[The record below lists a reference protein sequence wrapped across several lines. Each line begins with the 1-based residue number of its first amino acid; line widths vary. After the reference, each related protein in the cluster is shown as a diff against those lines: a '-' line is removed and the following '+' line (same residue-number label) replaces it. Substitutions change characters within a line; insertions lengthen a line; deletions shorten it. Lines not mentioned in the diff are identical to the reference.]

1 MARRIFIPLQGR
13 AGMAAQAVSLAV
25 TAVILWDSVIG
36 RRLLSEPLTSVA
48 GKALYYAL
56 LAWCWSAAITL
67 LLFLLFLR
75 AGARRILS
83 RTLRTASV
91 AVWFAPA
98 TILLSQLS
106 PVTLL
111 ASLALVAAATR
122 LFYSE
127 WQATS
132 SPPEPPLPAAPIG
145 LFGENAPQPP
155 AITRELASG
164 VAAALSLQL
173 GVVSIWQHQ
182 PLIAGAWFVMAT
194 AILTLFALVS
204 GVVSNAAPRGLPRSA
219 LGVLATILLAAC
231 ITVGGVHWMRGRGNG
246 DGSGSGLGPVASARE
261 VLRQLFGPD
270 QTPGGAASAPVPP
283 PPALGPANPPDGSFP
298 GIILWPEVSPVARLV
313 APLPRLHGD
322 AVAPAQSYSIP
333 FDGQYLLYRWPFS
346 RPPVT
351 SVLERGTP
359 VALGFRTTDQVPL
372 NMDAIQRFDE
382 PVDLSCCTRV
392 RIEAWNAD
400 RYPDTVSLD
409 LLANGEP
416 LGNEPI
422 RSRPDL
428 NHDPVIAV
436 PESLDFP
443 IPPGIPPVT
452 ELRIIFRRMRVRAD
466 KSARIAID
474 RFVLLR

>member
-1 MARRIFIPLQGR
+1 MPLQGR
-13 AGMAAQAVSLAV
+13 AGMAAQAVSLGV
-25 TAVILWDSVIG
+25 TALILWDSVIG
-36 RRLLSEPLTSVA
+36 RRLLNESLPAVI
-48 GKALYYAL
+48 GNALFYAF

-67 LLFLLFLR
+67 LLFLLLPRGR
-75 AGARRILS
+75 AGRILP
-83 RTLRTASV
+83 RTLCTASV

-98 TILLSQLS
+98 CILLSQLS
-106 PVTLL
+106 PATLL

-127 WQATS
+127 WLAAS
-132 SPPEPPLPAAPIG
+132 PPPEPPLPTAPIG
-145 LFGENAPQPP
+145 LFGENAPRSPV
-155 AITRELASG
+155 ITRELASG
-164 VAAALSLQL
+164 IAAALSLQC
-173 GVVSIWQHQ
+173 GVVSIWEHR
-182 PLIAGAWFVMAT
+182 PLIAGAWFVMST

-204 GVVSNAAPRGLPRSA
+204 GVVSDATPRGLPRSA

-231 ITVGGVHWMRGRGNG
+231 ITVGGVRWMRGHGNG
-246 DGSGSGLGPVASARE
+246 VGAGSGLGPVASARE

-270 QTPGGAASAPVPP
+270 EPSGGAASAPVPP
-283 PPALGPANPPDGSFP
+283 APPLGPANAPDGSFP
-298 GIILWPEVSPVARLV
+298 GVILWPEVSPVTRLV
-313 APLPRLHGD
+313 VPLPR
-322 AVAPAQSYSIP
+322 AYESAAATPASSYSIP

-351 SVLERGTP
+351 SILERGSP

-392 RIEAWNAD
+392 RVEAWNAD
-400 RYPDTVSLD
+400 RYPNTVSLD
-409 LLANGEP
+409 LLANGQP

-422 RSRPDL
+422 RSHPDL
-428 NHDPVIAV
+428 SRDPVDAV

-452 ELRIIFRRMRVRAD
+452 ELRIVFRRMRVRVD